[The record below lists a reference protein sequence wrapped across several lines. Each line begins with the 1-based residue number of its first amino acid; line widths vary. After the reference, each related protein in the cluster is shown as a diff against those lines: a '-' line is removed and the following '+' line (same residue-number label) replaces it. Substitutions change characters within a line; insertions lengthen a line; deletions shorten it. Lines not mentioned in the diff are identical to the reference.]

1 MALEDETPRLG
12 CGRRIDDLWEAIDR
26 PPNNH
31 EKNCHDCQQARV
43 ALYNLASVTEAMRGQ
58 DPGRDDL
65 QPSGRVK
72 ETIMMVARAEVRRGH
87 RIQLAKTDAGT
98 IQISAQALAA
108 LARFSADSLPGV
120 RARRCS
126 IDPFAPGGQ
135 SGAPIVESSDIRI
148 TLKVAVS
155 SALSIPS
162 TMETLRERVIAVVSA
177 QVDLNSRQ
185 IDVIVEDL
193 YDV

>member
-12 CGRRIDDLWEAIDR
+12 CGRRIDDLWEVIDQ
-26 PPNNH
+26 PLNPH
-31 EKNCHDCQQARV
+31 EKSCPDCQQARV
-43 ALYNLASVTEAMRGQ
+43 ALYNLASVTEAMRQ
-58 DPGRDDL
+58 HDPGQAAL

-72 ETIMMVARAEVRRGH
+72 ETIMMVARAEVRRGR
-87 RIQLAKTDAGT
+87 RIQLARTEAGT
-98 IQISAQALAA
+98 IHISAHALAA
-108 LARFSADSLPGV
+108 LARFAADTLTGV

-126 IDPFAPGGQ
+126 IDPFTPAARTGD
-135 SGAPIVESSDIRI
+135 AVVESSDIRI

-155 SALSIPS
+155 SALSIPP
-162 TMETLRERVIAVVSA
+162 TMEALRERVIAVVSA
-177 QVDLNSRQ
+177 QVALNSRQ

>member
-1 MALEDETPRLG
+1 MALGDETPRLG

-31 EKNCHDCQQARV
+31 EKNCLDCQQARV
-43 ALYNLASVTEAMRGQ
+43 ALYNLASVTEAMRQ
-58 DPGRDDL
+58 QEPDHPAL

-72 ETIMMVARAEVRRGH
+72 ETIMMVARAEVRRGR
-87 RIQLAKTDAGT
+87 RIQLTTTEAGT

-108 LARFSADSLPGV
+108 LARFAADTMGGV

-126 IDPFAPGGQ
+126 IDPFTPA
-135 SGAPIVESSDIRI
+135 GAGAKVMNSSEIRI
-148 TLKVAVS
+148 KLKVAVS
-155 SALSIPS
+155 SALSIPP
-162 TMETLRERVIAVVSA
+162 TMEALRERVTAVVSA
-177 QVDLNSRQ
+177 QVALNSRQ

-193 YDV
+193 YDA

>member
-1 MALEDETPRLG
+1 MALDNETSRLG
-12 CGRRIDDLWEAIDR
+12 CGRRIDDLWEVIDR

-31 EKNCHDCQQARV
+31 EKNCPDCQQARV
-43 ALYNLASVTEAMRGQ
+43 ALYNLASVTDAMRQ
-58 DPGRDDL
+58 QEPDHSAL

-72 ETIMMVARAEVRRGH
+72 QNIMMVARAEVRRGH
-87 RIQLAKTDAGT
+87 RIQLTTTEAGT

-108 LARFSADSLPGV
+108 LVRFAADTLSGV

-126 IDPFAPGGQ
+126 IDPFTPGGA
-135 SGAPIVESSDIRI
+135 GARVVDSSAIRI

-155 SALSIPS
+155 SALSIPP
-162 TMETLRERVIAVVSA
+162 TMEALRERVSAVVSA
-177 QVDLNSRQ
+177 QVALNSRQ

-193 YDV
+193 YDA